1 MAVPRS
7 GAVKLENRIIKFMHL
22 NGKEKSD
29 FKKGKGADIMVPAC
43 CPSTGA
49 AEEKLPGVLGKP
61 GLHSELLSQKQ
72 TEKKKK
78 GNRLSAPYGRAMRSS
93 VFAELGF

>member
-61 GLHSELLSQKQ
+61 GLQILCQENTIQVSTLENQESCF
-72 TEKKKK
+72 
-78 GNRLSAPYGRAMRSS
+78 
-93 VFAELGF
+93 VV